1 MRKAILSIV
10 VVFCTALY
18 TFGQNQKGDLVLST
32 MFNFRGGYGYGSLYL
47 QGGINP
53 GIHYLLTNKL
63 AIGASVDLNAGGIL
77 RSGTFNNYNSRSFSV
92 GPYARYY
99 FGSKK
104 FQPFLELGAG
114 YNTFKV
120 NYNSLNVDQSYHL
133 SGSGFYLR
141 PAVGF
146 SYFVN
151 DRISIEGKLNFDVI
165 NTSYNFDQIHASP
178 KIGVGIKLGKH

>member
-1 MRKAILSIV
+1 MKKIV
-10 VVFCTALY
+10 MIIAFVACTAFY
-18 TFGQNQKGDLVLST
+18 TTAQTKNGDLVLST
-32 MFNFRGGYGYGSLYL
+32 MLNFSGGYGYGSLYL
-47 QGGINP
+47 QGSINP

-77 RSGTFNNYNSRSFSV
+77 RNGSFNYYNSRSFSV

-104 FQPFLELGAG
+104 FQPFLELGVG
-114 YNTFKV
+114 YNTFKA
-120 NYNSLNVDQSYHL
+120 NYNSMNVDQSYHL

-146 SYFVN
+146 SSQLT
-151 DRISIEGKLNFDVI
+151 DRISFEGKVSLDAI
-165 NTSYNFDQIHASP
+165 NTSYHSNQHNLSS
-178 KIGVGIKLGKH
+178 KIGVGIKIGK